1 MWGGVSFVR
10 SPAVKRNVLGLVSV
24 LALAIA
30 APVGA
35 ANAADMAVKAPPPP
49 MAPVP
54 PYFNWTGFYV
64 GANFGGGWANDS
76 ITGSSTFTDPAI
88 TSLSSFSGNNNYSGI
103 LGGGQIGA
111 NYEFPNNWV
120 IGIEADV
127 DGTNLS
133 GSTTNCATNAAGTT
147 VGCSAVNTKIN
158 DFGTVRGRLGYALNN
173 ALFYGTGGWAWSQ
186 SSTTTN
192 LTCTLAAGAAACPGG
207 VGPTTGGSASASTTS
222 TNGWAAGAGVEWAFN
237 RNWTLRVEYL
247 HVQFNGISESFSSTG
262 TVPAGAFTL
271 TSNSSTNSS
280 NDIVR
285 VGVNYLF
292 H

>member
-1 MWGGVSFVR
+1 M
-10 SPAVKRNVLGLVSV
+10 KRNVLGLVSV

-30 APVGA
+30 APIGA
-35 ANAADMAVKAPPPP
+35 ANAADMAVKAPSPPP
-49 MAPVP
+49 MAPP
-54 PYFNWTGFYV
+54 PAYFNWTGFYV

-76 ITGSSTFTDPAI
+76 ITGSSSFTSGGATT
-88 TSLSSFSGNNNYSGI
+88 TSTFSGNNNYSGI

-120 IGIEADV
+120 IGFEADV
-127 DGTNLS
+127 DGSNLS

-158 DFGTVRGRLGYALNN
+158 DFGTVRGRLGYAVNN
-173 ALFYGTGGWAWSQ
+173 ALFYGTGGWAWGQ
-186 SSTTTN
+186 SSTTSS
-192 LTCTLAAGAAACPGG
+192 LTCTIAAGGVCPGG
-207 VGPTTGGSASASTTS
+207 AAPLTGGSASASTTA

-247 HVQFNGISESFSSTG
+247 HLQFNGISEGFSSTG
-262 TVPAGAFTL
+262 TTGAGAFTA
-271 TSNSSTNSS
+271 TSSSSTNSS

>member
-1 MWGGVSFVR
+1 
-10 SPAVKRNVLGLVSV
+10 VKRAVIGLVSV

-30 APVGA
+30 APMGA
-35 ANAADMAVKAPPPP
+35 ANAADMAVRAPSPPP

-54 PYFNWTGFYV
+54 VYFNWTGFYV

-76 ITGSSTFTDPAI
+76 ITGSSSFTSGGATT
-88 TSLSSFSGNNNYSGI
+88 TSTFSGNNNYSGI

-120 IGIEADV
+120 IGVEADV
-127 DGTNLS
+127 DGSNLS
-133 GSTTNCATNAAGTT
+133 GSTSNCATNAAGTT
-147 VGCSAVNTKIN
+147 VGCSAINTKIN
-158 DFGTVRGRLGYALNN
+158 DFGTVRGRLGYAANN
-173 ALFYGTGGWAWSQ
+173 VLFYGTGGWAWGQ
-186 SSTTTN
+186 SSTTST
-192 LTCTLAAGAAACPGG
+192 LTCTIAAGGVCPGG
-207 VGPTTGGSASASTTS
+207 AAPLTGGSASASTTT

-237 RNWTLRVEYL
+237 RNWSLRVEYL
-247 HVQFNGISESFSSTG
+247 HLQFNGIGENFSSTG
-262 TVPAGAFTL
+262 TTGAGAFTA
-271 TSNSSTNSS
+271 TSTSSTNSS